1 MRGKVKTK
9 DGMESKGGAGEKRRN
24 GMKKGEKIGGKK
36 GCQVYKN

>member
-9 DGMESKGGAGEKRRN
+9 DGMEWKGGAGEKKWN
-24 GMKKGEKIGGKK
+24 EKGEKIGGKK